1 MLRIALAALHLLAL
15 GIGLGAVLA
24 RASFLKEKPTPLAV
38 RRVLRADLDW
48 GLAAALWIA
57 TGLWRW
63 LAGIE
68 KDSGYYIHNS
78 VFLAKMGVF
87 ALIFALEIGPI
98 VTFTK
103 WRTAIAK
110 GAAPEV
116 VADPATARRLATI
129 SGVQALLVVV
139 MVVLAVTMARGFG
152 AT

>member
-1 MLRIALAALHLLAL
+1 MLRIALAALHLIAL
-15 GIGLGAVLA
+15 GIGLSAVLA
-24 RASFLKEKPTPLAV
+24 RRSFLRERATPLSV

-63 LAGIE
+63 LAGTE

-87 ALIFALEIGPI
+87 ALIFALEIWPML
-98 VTFTK
+98 TFTK

-110 GAAPEV
+110 GAAPEA
-116 VADPATARRLATI
+116 VADPVTARRLASI